1 MKIWNKTGDLYVTTE
16 VGQFMFGGVV
26 LWVDRFIK
34 YVVPK
39 LERRPTLMIE
49 IGESHIGNIYY
60 FQAVEPLLRLNLPI
74 VWMYPNKRDKF
85 KKMVDE

>member
-1 MKIWNKTGDLYVTTE
+1 MKIWNKTGSDLYVTTE
-16 VGQFMFGGVV
+16 VGQFMFGGVA

-49 IGESHIGNIYY
+49 IGLGHTVLCVFEQSFIQFSFGAYS
-60 FQAVEPLLRLNLPI
+60 PI
-74 VWMYPNKRDKF
+74 NCVSIL
-85 KKMVDE
+85 